1 MELHCPRCTSADA
14 LQMAQLDTGLDVPC
28 CEGCHGSWLELSR
41 WRDWRSTQP
50 AAIRPEPVIVGD
62 PLLEPEAP
70 QVGTC
75 PQCQRLMSRLR
86 VAAGLPFRLD
96 RCVSCQ
102 HVWIDGGEWS
112 AMSQYGYQLVL
123 DDVVS
128 DRWQRL
134 VREAEASQ
142 AREAAW
148 CERLGTEVY
157 EEILK
162 MRNWL
167 DAQPNRAALMSFL
180 LRDDNKNI

>member
-1 MELHCPRCTSADA
+1 MDLHCPRCNAAGT
-14 LQMAQLDTGLDVPC
+14 LQVAQLDKGLDAPC
-28 CEGCHGSWLELSR
+28 CNRCHGSWLELSR
-41 WRDWRSTQP
+41 WRDWRSKQP
-50 AAIRPEPVIVGD
+50 AATKPEPVVSNAH
-62 PLLEPEAP
+62 LLEPEAP

-86 VAAGLPFRLD
+86 VAVGLPFRLD

-102 HVWIDGGEWS
+102 HVWIDGGEWL
-112 AMSQYGYQLVL
+112 AMSQHGYQLVL

-148 CERLGTEVY
+148 SERLGAEVY
-157 EEILK
+157 NEILK
-162 MRNWL
+162 IRNWL

-180 LRDDNKNI
+180 QRDD